1 LLTCYSVIDN
11 ANPKLTMPVGI
22 GGVGDIIAIIGVV
35 REFAT
40 ALNGSRGSAAEYQE
54 VRREL
59 DGLEKALL
67 CHHQLLQAR
76 CDVPALNAIFKSTQS
91 TAEDCQ
97 KCIEAF
103 SQQTVKFDR
112 SLGVDP
118 SGNVCRDVMMKVRW
132 QMSKKEEVVRF
143 RAQLGQHISSLNMLF
158 ALANL

>member
-1 LLTCYSVIDN
+1 
-11 ANPKLTMPVGI
+11 MPVGI
-22 GGVGDIIAIIGVV
+22 GGVGDVLAILGLV

-40 ALNGSRGSAAEYQE
+40 ALDGTRGSAAEYQE

-76 CDVPALNAIFKSTQS
+76 CDDPALNDIFRSTQR

-112 SLGVDP
+112 GLGVDP
-118 SGNVCRDVMMKVRW
+118 SGNVYRDVTMKVRW
-132 QMSKKEEVVRF
+132 QMSKKEEVARLRV
-143 RAQLGQHISSLNMLF
+143 ALGQHISSLNVLLI
-158 ALANL
+158 LANV